1 MKKSICT
8 CGILILA
15 GTFFYCAPN
24 ARSDVR
30 GWLDWRGPQQDGT
43 SLEKG
48 LPDKWELGGANDLW
62 HIDISGG
69 GTPVIANG
77 KVFALGY
84 RGSGQDL
91 QEVLFCANAENG
103 KVLWEHSFNDF
114 LSDITY
120 ERYAI

>member
-1 MKKSICT
+1 MKISLRKYVA
-8 CGILILA
+8 LILA
-15 GTFFYCAPN
+15 GSGLYCAAC

-62 HIDISGG
+62 HIDISAG

-77 KVFALGY
+77 NVFALGY

-91 QEVLFCANAENG
+91 QEGLLCA
-103 KVLWEHSFNDF
+103 
-114 LSDITY
+114 
-120 ERYAI
+120 YAQ